1 MHELGFSLTSDQL
14 NDLNNELQ
22 LQMTSNN
29 PNSYQQTN
37 KNIKMLMGLLTSAQR
52 NAAFSDQSNSA
63 QKSENT
69 GKFENNPYPG
79 FGSKYDKN

>member
-1 MHELGFSLTSDQL
+1 
-14 NDLNNELQ
+14 
-22 LQMTSNN
+22 
-29 PNSYQQTN
+29 
-37 KNIKMLMGLLTSAQR
+37 MLMGLLTSAQR